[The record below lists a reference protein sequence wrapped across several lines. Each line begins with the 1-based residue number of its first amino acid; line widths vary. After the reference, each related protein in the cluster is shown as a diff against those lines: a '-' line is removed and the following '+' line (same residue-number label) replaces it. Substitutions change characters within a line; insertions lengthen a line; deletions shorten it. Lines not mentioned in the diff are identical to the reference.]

1 SDFSPLRQPDGEL
14 SAVLDT
20 QMAAQ
25 AHQDGN
31 RRYEWRYL
39 TCLGNL
45 FWGEVLLTSVTL
57 DHSYVFYAVVRDIS
71 ARKLAERSLH
81 LAAQVVEHAREAI
94 VVMDQQQNVISMNP
108 AYSESSGFRLEDL
121 RGRPFGL
128 QTVPEQA
135 WDAVQRDGHWQG
147 EIQAPRKAGAPYPAW
162 LSLTAIRDHLGQSG
176 NYLAILNDGGV
187 NFSRADRQAFS
198 LAGFDYS
205 FIAPVSG
212 LPDMQWGELQLFG
225 TLSNGQVISTSL
237 AFPGQG
243 SDGNYHFQSAS
254 LLGGFGNYAFTGL
267 TFSACIF
274 NDTGACSNSLD
285 FPAFNQGQFAL
296 DNINISAVPE
306 PSTYMLLLAGLG
318 AIGMVA
324 RRRAG
329 KSAAFAVQGA

>member
-1 SDFSPLRQPDGEL
+1 MKRL
-14 SAVLDT
+14 S
-20 QMAAQ
+20 
-25 AHQDGN
+25 
-31 RRYEWRYL
+31 
-39 TCLGNL
+39 
-45 FWGEVLLTSVTL
+45 
-57 DHSYVFYAVVRDIS
+57 
-71 ARKLAERSLH
+71 
-81 LAAQVVEHAREAI
+81 HARVSPAS
-94 VVMDQQQNVISMNP
+94 VNP
-108 AYSESSGFRLEDL
+108 PAT
-121 RGRPFGL
+121 RGRSTVFAALATLSVLASAPAMASVLSFDTLRPDIYESG
-128 QTVPEQA
+128 QTLNTSSYNLLFLADPTTAAGGGISGVGA
-135 WDAVQRDGHWQG
+135 ILDGSVASSCDIAACPQG
-147 EIQAPRKAGAPYPAW
+147 A
-162 LSLTAIRDHLGQSG
+162 SG

-296 DNINISAVPE
+296 DNISAVPE
-306 PSTYMLLLAGLG
+306 PSTYMLMLAGLG

>member
-1 SDFSPLRQPDGEL
+1 MNRSSNAARVSPATVHPSATRGRKTLL
-14 SAVLDT
+14 SA
-20 QMAAQ
+20 
-25 AHQDGN
+25 
-31 RRYEWRYL
+31 
-39 TCLGNL
+39 
-45 FWGEVLLTSVTL
+45 
-57 DHSYVFYAVVRDIS
+57 
-71 ARKLAERSLH
+71 
-81 LAAQVVEHAREAI
+81 LAALALLSSTPAMAGILTFDSLRPDVYASGQTLNTSSYNLHFLADPTTAAGGGVSGVGAI
-94 VVMDQQQNVISMNP
+94 LDGRVG
-108 AYSESSGFRLEDL
+108 SSCDIAAC
-121 RGRPFGL
+121 P
-128 QTVPEQA
+128 
-135 WDAVQRDGHWQG
+135 QG
-147 EIQAPRKAGAPYPAW
+147 A
-162 LSLTAIRDHLGQSG
+162 SG